1 MSKSGF
7 FLVAI
12 LSLYIFTYTAWA
24 EDTIAKIAIK
34 GNLAIEADAIKAV
47 IKISEGKPLIT
58 EDVRGAIKAIF
69 EMGYFTDVQAETSDT
84 EGGKE
89 LAFIVSER
97 PQIRD
102 IEFKGNKEIEKDKLK
117 ELLTFKANTILD
129 LNKIRESISK
139 IKTEYENSGY
149 YVADVQYKIETVGE
163 NQIKLVFEINENDK
177 VLVKRIIL
185 LGNKEYNDDA
195 LKKIMQTKEGG
206 WSSWISSKGTFKE
219 NMLRGD
225 VEILSSHYLNN
236 GYIQASVEEPQVF
249 LTPDKRWIY
258 ITIRIEEGKKFWLGK
273 IDFKG
278 DILDSVEDLSK
289 NVKLKEGDVF
299 SRDRLRQDIVSL
311 TDMYGDKGYAFANIV
326 PLTTL
331 DHEKRIV
338 NITFDISKGELVYF
352 ERILITGNV
361 KTRDKVIRR
370 ELKVAEGE
378 LYHGTRLKK
387 SRQKVNN
394 LGFFD
399 EVNLSTERGSST
411 NKLNLIIDIKERP
424 TGTLSVGAG
433 YSSIDSFVMMGS
445 VSQGN
450 LFGRGQKLQLSAE
463 FGEKRKTYNLGFTE
477 PRLLDTEISAGF
489 DIYNL
494 EKQYTDFT
502 KKSNGGDIR
511 LGFPLGFE
519 ETRGYL
525 TYRYEESEIY
535 DISTS
540 AGTYIKDQAGRNTL
554 SSITASIVRDTR
566 DSYLA
571 PMSGSNNSVST
582 EVAGGFFGGTR
593 SFVKHLGNSSWF
605 YPVFWDTSVMLHGAI
620 GYAEGT
626 EGKTLPIDERF
637 FVGGMNTVRGFDPRS
652 LGPKDEYGIVI
663 GGNKEL
669 IFNVE
674 YLFPLAKEAGLR
686 GVIFYDAGNA
696 FGDNEVYDIESLRTS
711 AGYGI
716 RWYSPIGPLRLEWGY
731 NLNPKDG
738 EKLSRWEFSIG
749 TFF

>member
-540 AGTYIKDQAGRNTL
+540 AGTYITDQAGRNTL